1 MNNANLSLSRRQ
13 FLASSGAL
21 MATAALGTA
30 ASAQPTARPN
40 IALIIIDTLR
50 ADALGCYGS
59 TVGASPELDALAA
72 DGVQFMNTVAAS
84 SWTLASIG
92 SLVTGRYPRSVG
104 LYDTTDYLDDI
115 APTIAQQLQAA
126 GYDTWSVTANAVINS
141 IAGFSRGFIEYQ
153 DANIN
158 WEVPGK
164 RTASSDEVFRDA
176 LKFAA
181 KKDAAKPGYLQL
193 NIMEPHEY
201 YRGEGKLTRPE
212 FDDLYPDMTTAA
224 SRRQYFQ
231 SVRQASMD
239 TAAFI
244 KDLRALPGWEDTLF
258 VIVGDHG
265 EGLNDH
271 PRVWRSNS
279 HGILLYATNVCVPM
293 IWHYPGG
300 DLAPSQVY
308 TPVNLLDVYPT
319 LLGIAGAKLP
329 DAYDGL
335 SLAPALQGNELSAS
349 RPPFITETYNFGMEK
364 IACHSSM
371 WTYVHNR
378 DLHAGCG
385 EFELQPIHGYV
396 DGKHTNRIERHPDI
410 AHRMSKFLREW
421 EETHPKRPNVKI
433 SDITDIG
440 DRQQELEALGY
451 L

>member
-1 MNNANLSLSRRQ
+1 MPDTMDMNRRA
-13 FLASSGAL
+13 FLAASGA
-21 MATAALGTA
+21 MAAGLALGGPAWAQA
-30 ASAQPTARPN
+30 AGKPN
-40 IALIIIDTLR
+40 VVLLIIDTLR

-59 TVGASPELDALAA
+59 TVGASEELDAIAA
-72 DGVQFMNTVAAS
+72 EGVQFMNTFAAS

-92 SLVTGRYPRSVG
+92 GLTTGRHPRTVG

-115 APTIAQQLQAA
+115 APSIAQQLQRA
-126 GYDTWSVTANAVINS
+126 GYGTWSVTANAVINS
-141 IAGFSRGFIEYQ
+141 VAGFGRGFLQYQ

-176 LKFAA
+176 LKMA
-181 KKDAAKPGYLQL
+181 KSKETGTPGYLQL

-212 FDDLYPDMTTAA
+212 FDGLYPEITTSA

-231 SVRQASMD
+231 SVRQASID
-239 TAAFI
+239 TAKFI
-244 KDLRALPGWEDTLF
+244 KDLRALPGWDDTLF
-258 VIVGDHG
+258 VIIGDHG

-279 HGILLYATNVCVPM
+279 HGILLYPSNVRVPM

-300 DLAPSQVY
+300 TLKAAKVY
-308 TPVNLLDVYPT
+308 EPVSLLDIYPT
-319 LLGIAGAKLP
+319 LMDVAGMSKPEGL
-329 DAYDGL
+329 DGL
-335 SLAPALQGNELSAS
+335 SLAGVLEGKPASAARGPLVS
-349 RPPFITETYNFGMEK
+349 ETYNFGMDK
-364 IACHSSM
+364 IACHSSA

-385 EFELQPIHGYV
+385 EFELQTLAGYV
-396 DGKHTNRIERHPDI
+396 DGKHTNQLDFHPDV
-410 AHRMSKFLREW
+410 AYRMAKHIRDW
-421 EETHPKRPNVKI
+421 EEKHPKRAAVKVREV
-433 SDITDIG
+433 TDIG
-440 DRQQELEALGY
+440 NRQQELEALGY